1 MKTVKSTNIYFLLV
15 LCSLALLGC
24 SKKADEDKPSSEV
37 KADATGNKVII
48 TGQLVKKD
56 GSPVTY
62 GHVEVNEWVEEGN
75 KYRIRVGEGGIY
87 LNPGCK
93 VDDEGRFTLELDL
106 DVFEGAE
113 AFAILA
119 RLGPFARESPLRNRN
134 GNIIV
139 FEFSEGAKNLD
150 LGQIVVE

>member
-1 MKTVKSTNIYFLLV
+1 MNTVKNTTIHFLLV

-24 SKKADEDKPSSEV
+24 SQKADEDKPVSEV

-48 TGQLVKKD
+48 TGQLAKKD

-62 GHVEVNEWVEEGN
+62 GVVTVHELKGKQYLSE
-75 KYRIRVGEGGIY
+75 YGEDGVY
-87 LNPGCK
+87 LNPECK
-93 VDDEGRFTLELDL
+93 VDNEGRFTLELDL

-113 AFAILA
+113 AFVILA
-119 RLGPFARESPLRNRN
+119 RLGPFARKSPLRNRN
-134 GNIIV
+134 GDLIV